1 MGLEGKNQQQ
11 ERGGI
16 LRHLGKIPGTKETML
31 AASLLGS
38 SPLLEGVHSDK
49 AYAVEIL
56 QTETWYAGAERIF
69 QSVDKASNEAF
80 AIFIRTKDGKEYKW
94 AYSNESRPKNA
105 GATKEGL
112 DTTKQRILELSKKTH
127 DPVEVCVVHTHY
139 RAVVEGVTK
148 QLFEQQSNSP
158 KGASAEK
165 NPILFGGQQLPAGFN
180 EGGIIGMP
188 PSRDDVGVLHNKTPA
203 GLPKPSGFA
212 NWIAP
217 QGVQIHER
225 EAVFDTNGIWYFQR
239 FSSESEKAA
248 FIQSL
253 ESKIPVEKREEIAT
267 LGVNPA
273 ARTWMK
279 YANGYDKGNL
289 QELFKDSSYVGLQYA
304 YARQWDGF
312 KVEFVSKEEIA
323 NRQPCSSALKQ

>member
-1 MGLEGKNQQQ
+1 MGLEGKNQKQ
-11 ERGGI
+11 EQGGV
-16 LRHLGKIPGTKETML
+16 LRHLGKIPGAKEFML
-31 AASLLGS
+31 AASLIGG

-49 AYAVEIL
+49 AYAVEIP

-69 QSVDKASNEAF
+69 QSVEGASNEAF
-80 AIFIRTKDGKEYKW
+80 AIFINTKDGREYNW
-94 AYSNESRPKNA
+94 AHSNKSRLKNA

-112 DTTKQRILELSKKTH
+112 DTTKQRILELSKKT
-127 DPVEVCVVHTHY
+127 DAPIEVCVVHTHH
-139 RAVVEGVTK
+139 RAVVERVTK
-148 QLFEQQSNSP
+148 QLFEQQSNPPS
-158 KGASAEK
+158 GASAEK
-165 NPILFGGQQLPAGFN
+165 NPILFGGQQLPVGFN
-180 EGGIIGMP
+180 EGGITGMP
-188 PSRDDVGVLHNKTPA
+188 PSRDDVRVLHNKTPA

-217 QGVQIHER
+217 QGVQVHER

-253 ESKIPVEKREEIAT
+253 ESKIPVGNREQIAT

-279 YANGYDKGNL
+279 YANGYEKGNL
-289 QELFKDSSYVGLQYA
+289 EGLFKDSSYAGLQYA
-304 YARQWDGF
+304 YARQWGGF
-312 KVEFVSKEEIA
+312 KLEFVPQEEVA
-323 NRQPCSSALKQ
+323 NRQPCSTALKQ